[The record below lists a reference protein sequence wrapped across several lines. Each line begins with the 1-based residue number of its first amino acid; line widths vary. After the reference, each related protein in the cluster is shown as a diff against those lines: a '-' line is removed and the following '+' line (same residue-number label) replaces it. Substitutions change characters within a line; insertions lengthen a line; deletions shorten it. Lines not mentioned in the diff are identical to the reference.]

1 VRLSAR
7 SARTDVAPSISQILH
22 TPSFD
27 LPIPLCYGRYGGI
40 GAVTLVFTY
49 GNCPCSS
56 RPRRDAVATRREAFL
71 PPSSRARKQATD
83 FILSAIFP
91 HDATQSAILHSKSSP
106 ISRHTPREII
116 ALTHSKQT
124 TGGTISRHK
133 TRTRLNAISSRNRLG
148 KARSRASTYPKNVR
162 AAFASIRSAPD
173 TLSRTICYMI
183 KFTPLACGAYQR
195 HCGNPRRNH
204 GSRAFLRNDEWRGDA

>member
-1 VRLSAR
+1 M
-7 SARTDVAPSISQILH
+7 
-22 TPSFD
+22 
-27 LPIPLCYGRYGGI
+27 
-40 GAVTLVFTY
+40 TLVSIFDY
-49 GNCPCSS
+49 RSYSS

-71 PPSSRARKQATD
+71 PPSSRARNQAKAFCRSVSAISFHDGTQMAV
-83 FILSAIFP
+83 LSAN
-91 HDATQSAILHSKSSP
+91 SSE

-124 TGGTISRHK
+124 IAGSISRHK
-133 TRTRLNAISSRNRLG
+133 IQTRLGAISSRIRLPI
-148 KARSRASTYPKNVR
+148 ARSRASTHPSSAR

-195 HCGNPRRNH
+195 HCVRRNH
-204 GSRAFLRNDEWRGDA
+204 GSRALLRNDEWRGDA

>member
-1 VRLSAR
+1 MRLSAR

-40 GAVTLVFTY
+40 RAVTQVFSCC
-49 GNCPCSS
+49 NRPCSS
-56 RPRRDAVATRREAFL
+56 RPRRDAVATRREDFL
-71 PPSSRARKQATD
+71 HQSSRPRKQAKPSCR
-83 FILSAIFP
+83 IPPAIFL
-91 HDATQSAILHSKSSP
+91 HDPTQRAVWRSNSTK

-133 TRTRLNAISSRNRLG
+133 TRTRLNAISSQNRLR
-148 KARSRASTYPKNVR
+148 KAPSRASTHRSDVR
-162 AAFASIRSAPD
+162 VAFASIQS
-173 TLSRTICYMI
+173 
-183 KFTPLACGAYQR
+183 TPHSLANNLLY
-195 HCGNPRRNH
+195 
-204 GSRAFLRNDEWRGDA
+204 D